1 MDAYDVY
8 IAKLRQDQDAL
19 DRLKIRMKAI
29 RGMSDPGWD
38 FVVPESVLRSILT
51 RIHEE
56 AVEALEGA

>member
-29 RGMSDPGWD
+29 RAMSTPLMLDLP
-38 FVVPESVLRSILT
+38 
-51 RIHEE
+51 E
-56 AVEALEGA
+56 AVLWDILRKIHQEAIAALGEV